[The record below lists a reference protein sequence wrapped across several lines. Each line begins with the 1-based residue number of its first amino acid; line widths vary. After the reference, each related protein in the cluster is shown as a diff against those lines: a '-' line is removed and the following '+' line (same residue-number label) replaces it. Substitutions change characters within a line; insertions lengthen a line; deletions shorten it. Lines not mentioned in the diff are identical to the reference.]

1 MNNIPPI
8 LVTVCPPGLSFTG
21 NCYVVRLDTYKAG
34 AFLVWQLKH
43 AGAVIHEDGGDII
56 HVGLPTG
63 EEISIHII
71 ESSIPAYEIK
81 STIAYNHANGVHTL
95 FILWCDMLL
104 PPEGHVVEV
113 MEWEWPLLAVY
124 GERVWAYD
132 IFGGELFIFP
142 VYYDRIGP
150 YREIRYGTTVNM
162 RHLVGGLVETS
173 APSIKGKW
181 RVAWF
186 AERAKQAHHSQTDD
200 QHQPHPASAMP
211 ETLAAC
217 YIVLGVALDADAED
231 VKTAYRRMARKI
243 HPDVNKASNATA
255 HMQALNEAYRRIM
268 QEFEDT

>member
-1 MNNIPPI
+1 M
-8 LVTVCPPGLSFTG
+8 
-21 NCYVVRLDTYKAG
+21 VRLDTYKAG

-56 HVGLPTG
+56 HVSLPTG
-63 EEISIHII
+63 EEVSIHII

-81 STIAYNHANGVHTL
+81 NTIAYNHANGIHTL

-104 PPEGHVVEV
+104 PPDGYVVEV
-113 MEWEWPLLAVY
+113 VDWEWPLLALY
-124 GERVWAYD
+124 GDKVWAYD

-162 RHLVGGLVETS
+162 RHLVGGIVETS
-173 APSIKGKW
+173 AASISGKW

-186 AERAKQAHHSQTDD
+186 AERSQHKQ
-200 QHQPHPASAMP
+200 QHTNGHPPHETHSAMP

-217 YIVLGVALDADAED
+217 YSVLRVALDADAED
-231 VKTAYRRMARKI
+231 VKTAYRKLARKI
-243 HPDVNKASNATA
+243 HPDVNSATNATA
-255 HMQALNEAYRRIM
+255 QMQAINEAYRRIM
-268 QEFEDT
+268 EEFESTE

>member
-1 MNNIPPI
+1 M
-8 LVTVCPPGLSFTG
+8 
-21 NCYVVRLDTYKAG
+21 VRLDTYKAG

-56 HVGLPTG
+56 HVSLPTG

-81 STIAYNHANGVHTL
+81 SIIANNHANGVHTL

-104 PPEGHVVEV
+104 PPEGHVVAVE
-113 MEWEWPLLAVY
+113 EWEWPLLALY
-124 GERVWAYD
+124 GEKVWAYD

-162 RHLVGGLVETS
+162 RHLVGGLVETV

-186 AERAKQAHHSQTDD
+186 AERTQHKQNQANGQHDAHL
-200 QHQPHPASAMP
+200 PHTMP
-211 ETLAAC
+211 ETLTAC
-217 YIVLGVALDADAED
+217 YIVLGVALNADAED
-231 VKTAYRRMARKI
+231 VKTAYRKLARKI

-255 HMQALNEAYRRIM
+255 QMQALNEAYRRIM
-268 QEFEDT
+268 IEFEDE

>member
-1 MNNIPPI
+1 M
-8 LVTVCPPGLSFTG
+8 
-21 NCYVVRLDTYKAG
+21 VRLDTYKAG
-34 AFLVWQLKH
+34 AYLVWQLKH
-43 AGAVIHEDGGDII
+43 AGAIIHEDGGDII

-81 STIAYNHANGVHTL
+81 NIIKYDNANGVHTL

-113 MEWEWPLLAVY
+113 EEWEWPLLALY
-124 GERVWAYD
+124 GEKVWAYD

-162 RHLVGGLVETS
+162 RNLVAGMVETATS
-173 APSIKGKW
+173 YLRGHW
-181 RVAWF
+181 RIAWF
-186 AERAKQAHHSQTDD
+186 AERARQQNHTKDHHET
-200 QHQPHPASAMP
+200 HPPSPMP

-231 VKTAYRRMARKI
+231 IKTAYRKLARKI
-243 HPDVNKASNATA
+243 HPDINKAANATA
-255 HMQALNEAYRRIM
+255 QMQALNEAYRRIM
-268 QEFEDT
+268 EEFEDE